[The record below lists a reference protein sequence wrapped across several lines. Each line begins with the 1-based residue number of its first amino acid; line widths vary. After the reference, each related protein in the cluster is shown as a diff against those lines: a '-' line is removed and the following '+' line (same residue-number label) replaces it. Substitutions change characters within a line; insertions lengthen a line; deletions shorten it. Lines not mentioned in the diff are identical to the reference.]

1 MAEDNETKKMIT
13 ELYNKLVLKT
23 DKPDPKPRRVS
34 LRQYF
39 IMCYT
44 KEGIYGDMTPFE
56 LTRETIEDVANLAAQ
71 ITFKLLTT
79 EQKQIVEEEYRQMT
93 DEQLEHLRLG

>member
-44 KEGIYGDMTPFE
+44 KEGIYRDMTPFQ
-56 LTRETIEDVANLAAQ
+56 LSHGSIDDVANLAAQ

-79 EQKQIVEEEYRQMT
+79 EQKRIVEDQYNKMT
-93 DEQLEHLRLG
+93 DDQLEHLKVL